1 MDELNEK
8 VISAQ
13 YGIFVVGA
21 GGFGGKRSS
30 DMIVPT
36 VDAPKRSA
44 DASLQYKT
52 SIDQVFAAQI
62 GSS

>member
-1 MDELNEK
+1 MIDELNEK

-30 DMIVPT
+30 DKIVPT
-36 VDAPKRSA
+36 VDAPKRNP

-52 SIDQVFAAQI
+52 NIDQVVFTFV
-62 GSS
+62 